1 MAKNEN
7 PGCFGFLFG
16 GGRNETGS
24 KSSRRFSKERDDH
37 ISYPYKTNRR
47 FLTPAEHSFFLVTQM
62 VLGEQYMVCPQVS
75 LSALF
80 WINDPSS
87 FGAAF
92 NRIAR
97 KRVDFVIC
105 DALTMKILF
114 GVELDDSSH
123 KRAARMERD
132 EFVNNVFQAA
142 DLPLIHVRVKE
153 SYSTAE
159 LKNLFDRTLGREE
172 VVVGPFLP
180 EVGVKPVEIP
190 AIRRYEICPNC
201 GSPFKM
207 RESIAGPNKGRMFYV
222 CSRYPDC
229 KTKFLVD

>member
-16 GGRNETGS
+16 SNKNEKRSRSTRE
-24 KSSRRFSKERDDH
+24 SSYESDD
-37 ISYPYKTNRR
+37 ISYPYRTNRR
-47 FLTPAEHSFFLVTQM
+47 FLTPAEHSFFLVTQK

-97 KRVDFVIC
+97 KRVDFVVC

-159 LKNLFDRTLGREE
+159 LKNLFDKALGREE
-172 VVVGPFLP
+172 VVVDPFLP
-180 EVGVKPVEIP
+180 EVGVRPVEPSVIN
-190 AIRRYEICPNC
+190 RREICPNC

-229 KTKFLVD
+229 KTKFLVED